1 MKQTEEKETNLSRDG
16 ASIGATTLPTIRPTQ
31 DTSENI
37 NSPLTFCGGAFLK
50 RNLIR
55 NGNPLTSL
63 IFISAGI
70 TLFSEGEELIPSAE
84 IKIEE
89 NFYEIWGEDSE
100 GLKIFDEN
108 DKRVSSRAIP
118 VVDWRE
124 KNIIASVTLILGE
137 YGSEKIHKIGELTQ
151 GDVNGNR
158 YKAAQKAL
166 LEYIL
171 EDWRATQ
178 EATTQAA
185 TNQEPTEEKEEKEE
199 ERENDDTE

>member
-16 ASIGATTLPTIRPTQ
+16 ASIGATTLLAIRPTQ

-37 NSPLTFCGGAFLK
+37 TSPLTFCGGAFLK

-70 TLFSEGEELIPSAE
+70 TLFSEGEELIPSSE

-108 DKRVSSRAIP
+108 NKRVSSRAIP

-171 EDWRATQ
+171 EDWRANQETTHQEATQ
-178 EATTQAA
+178 EAT
-185 TNQEPTEEKEEKEE
+185 NRERE
-199 ERENDDTE
+199 EREEREERGK

>member
-16 ASIGATTLPTIRPTQ
+16 SSIGATTLLSIRPSQ
-31 DTSENI
+31 DSSGENI
-37 NSPLTFCGGAFLK
+37 TSPLTFCGGAFLK

-55 NGNPLTSL
+55 DGNPLTSL

-70 TLFSEGEELIPSAE
+70 TLFSEGEELIPSSE

-118 VVDWRE
+118 VVDWRK
-124 KNIIASVTLILGE
+124 KNIVASVTLILGE

-171 EDWRATQ
+171 EDWRATSQ
-178 EATTQAA
+178 E
-185 TNQEPTEEKEEKEE
+185 
-199 ERENDDTE
+199 ENDENEEGGK

>member
-16 ASIGATTLPTIRPTQ
+16 AG
-31 DTSENI
+31 ENI
-37 NSPLTFCGGAFLK
+37 TSPLTFCGGAFLK

-70 TLFSEGEELIPSAE
+70 TLFSEGEELIPSSE

-171 EDWRATQ
+171 EDWRATNQ
-178 EATTQAA
+178 EA
-185 TNQEPTEEKEEKEE
+185 TNQEKEEEKEE
-199 ERENDDTE
+199 EGEDDDTE

>member
-1 MKQTEEKETNLSRDG
+1 MKQTEEKETNLSKDG
-16 ASIGATTLPTIRPTQ
+16 AG
-31 DTSENI
+31 ENI
-37 NSPLTFCGGAFLK
+37 TSPLTFCGGAFLK

-70 TLFSEGEELIPSAE
+70 SLFSEGEELIPSSE

-108 DKRVSSRAIP
+108 DKRISSRALP
-118 VVDWRE
+118 VVDWRK

-171 EDWRATQ
+171 KDWRATQ
-178 EATTQAA
+178 EAT
-185 TNQEPTEEKEEKEE
+185 NQEGEEEGEEE

>member
-16 ASIGATTLPTIRPTQ
+16 ASIGATTLLSIRPSQ
-31 DTSENI
+31 DSSGESITA
-37 NSPLTFCGGAFLK
+37 PLTFCGGAFLK
-50 RNLIR
+50 RNRIR
-55 NGNPLTSL
+55 DGNPLTSL

-70 TLFSEGEELIPSAE
+70 SLFSEGEELIASSE

-118 VVDWRE
+118 VVDWRK

-171 EDWRATQ
+171 EDWRATSQ
-178 EATTQAA
+178 EE
-185 TNQEPTEEKEEKEE
+185 NDENDEKEE
-199 ERENDDTE
+199 ERGENDDTE

>member
-16 ASIGATTLPTIRPTQ
+16 ASIGATTLLQ
-31 DTSENI
+31 GATSQGDSQKENI
-37 NSPLTFCGGAFLK
+37 TSPLTFCGGAFLK

-55 NGNPLTSL
+55 DGNPLTSL

-70 TLFSEGEELIPSAE
+70 TLFSEREELIPSSE

-118 VVDWRE
+118 VVDWRG

-171 EDWRATQ
+171 EDWRAS
-178 EATTQAA
+178 
-185 TNQEPTEEKEEKEE
+185 NQEEEDENEE
-199 ERENDDTE
+199 EGK

>member
-16 ASIGATTLPTIRPTQ
+16 ASIGATTLLAIRPTQ
-31 DTSENI
+31 DTFENI
-37 NSPLTFCGGAFLK
+37 TSPLTFCGGAFLK

-70 TLFSEGEELIPSAE
+70 TLFSEGEELIPSSE

-178 EATTQAA
+178 EATKEA
-185 TNQEPTEEKEEKEE
+185 TNQQEEREKREEKKG
-199 ERENDDTE
+199 ENDDTE

>member
-16 ASIGATTLPTIRPTQ
+16 TG
-31 DTSENI
+31 ENI
-37 NSPLTFCGGAFLK
+37 TSPLTFCGGAFLK

-55 NGNPLTSL
+55 DGNPLTSL

-70 TLFSEGEELIPSAE
+70 SLFSEGEALIPSSE

-118 VVDWRE
+118 VVDWRK

-171 EDWRATQ
+171 EDWRATTSQ
-178 EATTQAA
+178 DE
-185 TNQEPTEEKEEKEE
+185 NDENDEED
-199 ERENDDTE
+199 ERENDDKE

>member
-37 NSPLTFCGGAFLK
+37 TSPLTFCGGAFLK

-70 TLFSEGEELIPSAE
+70 TLFSEGEELIPSSE

-108 DKRVSSRAIP
+108 DKRISSRAIP

-178 EATTQAA
+178 EP
-185 TNQEPTEEKEEKEE
+185 TNQEQEREERERE

>member
-16 ASIGATTLPTIRPTQ
+16 ASIGATTLLAIRPTQ
-31 DTSENI
+31 DTFENI
-37 NSPLTFCGGAFLK
+37 TSPLTFCGGAFLK

-171 EDWRATQ
+171 EDWRAT
-178 EATTQAA
+178 
-185 TNQEPTEEKEEKEE
+185 NQEEEE
-199 ERENDDTE
+199 EREREGGGK

>member
-1 MKQTEEKETNLSRDG
+1 LIKFFQTKKEKGKKKGKEMKQTEEKETNLSKDG
-16 ASIGATTLPTIRPTQ
+16 AG
-31 DTSENI
+31 ENI
-37 NSPLTFCGGAFLK
+37 TSPLTFCGGAFLK

-70 TLFSEGEELIPSAE
+70 SLFSEGEELIPSSE

-108 DKRVSSRAIP
+108 DKRISSRALP
-118 VVDWRE
+118 VVDWRK

-171 EDWRATQ
+171 KDWRATQ
-178 EATTQAA
+178 EAT
-185 TNQEPTEEKEEKEE
+185 NQEGEEEGEEE

>member
-16 ASIGATTLPTIRPTQ
+16 ASIGATTLLAIRPTQ

-37 NSPLTFCGGAFLK
+37 TSPLTFCGGAFLK

-89 NFYEIWGEDSE
+89 NFYEIWGEDFE

-178 EATTQAA
+178 EATKEA
-185 TNQEPTEEKEEKEE
+185 TNQEEEEEREKE

>member
-1 MKQTEEKETNLSRDG
+1 MKQTEEKETNLNRDG
-16 ASIGATTLPTIRPTQ
+16 ASIGATTLLSISPSQDSSGETIT
-31 DTSENI
+31 
-37 NSPLTFCGGAFLK
+37 SPLTFCGGAFLK

-70 TLFSEGEELIPSAE
+70 SLFSEGEELIHSSE

-118 VVDWRE
+118 VIDWRG

-171 EDWRATQ
+171 EDWRAT
-178 EATTQAA
+178 
-185 TNQEPTEEKEEKEE
+185 NQDEE
-199 ERENDDTE
+199 EGENDDTE

>member
-16 ASIGATTLPTIRPTQ
+16 SSIGATTLLSIRPSQ
-31 DTSENI
+31 DSSGENI
-37 NSPLTFCGGAFLK
+37 TSPLTFCGGAFLK

-55 NGNPLTSL
+55 DGNSLTSL

-70 TLFSEGEELIPSAE
+70 SLFSEGEELIASSE

-118 VVDWRE
+118 VVDWRK

-171 EDWRATQ
+171 EDWRAT
-178 EATTQAA
+178 
-185 TNQEPTEEKEEKEE
+185 NQEEEEEKEKEE
-199 ERENDDTE
+199 GENDDTE